1 MKRAALYARV
11 STSNKGQDAMCQL
24 AELRDHAKR
33 LGWEVAEY
41 VDEGWSGRK
50 ASRPEFDRMMD
61 AVRRHKHDVVCV
73 WRLDRLTRGG
83 VRHAV
88 EILGHFRDL
97 GVEFVSLR
105 DGLSFTGPLAM
116 ALYALVAAL
125 AECEVDALRDRT
137 IAGLEN
143 ARRKGRRLGRPP
155 RGKASAEEMLVLRD
169 QGVPQCQIA
178 EMLGV
183 SRVYVWRTF
192 SGLLKSGPK
201 VAMQTLAAQ
210 GLG

>member
-1 MKRAALYARV
+1 MKRAALYARI
-11 STSNKGQDAMCQL
+11 STSNRGQDAECQL

-33 LGWEVAEY
+33 MGWDAVEY

-50 ASRPEFDRMMD
+50 TSRPEFDRMME
-61 AVRRHKHDVVCV
+61 AVRRHRHDVVCV

-88 EILGHFRDL
+88 EVLGQFRDL

-125 AECEVDALRDRT
+125 AEAEVEALRDRT

-143 ARRKGRRLGRPP
+143 ARRKGKRLGRPP
-155 RGKASAEEMLVLRD
+155 LGQASLEEILTLRD
-169 QGVPQCQIA
+169 QGLPQTRIA
-178 EMLGV
+178 TQLGV
-183 SRVYVWRTF
+183 SRAYVYRTF
-192 SGLLKSGPK
+192 LGLHKTSPNL
-201 VAMQTLAAQ
+201 AMQTV
-210 GLG
+210 